1 MFWKYL
7 FSGLFVQKS
16 MLPLQNQDFV
26 PETVDSWSLCFTRH
40 CTNTTGIAS
49 VSTCTWTCSLF
60 QFVWDLVETCT
71 KYDTGLGGLD
81 HPANV
86 LWFLESNSES
96 SDGLTH
102 VSNQRRSSWR
112 TSELWIRRVEKEW
125 KHSKVSFPSLVL
137 RQEEAQLLQAENN
150 FFHRSSKN
158 FKSRRKFC
166 AGVWTSWFLNCEEK
180 RKNRKASAK
189 ESISILTG
197 RVPNLFG
204 IL

>member
-86 LWFLESNSES
+86 LWFLEYTEQIWDPSSQNRNWFFRWSFSIFSFFFAIEKSTGSNSSAELS
-96 SDGLTH
+96 PALK
-102 VSNQRRSSWR
+102 VFR
-112 TSELWIRRVEKEW
+112 TAMEEVIFRLK
-125 KHSKVSFPSLVL
+125 KL
-137 RQEEAQLLQAENN
+137 RFFLPEN
-150 FFHRSSKN
+150 
-158 FKSRRKFC
+158 
-166 AGVWTSWFLNCEEK
+166 
-180 RKNRKASAK
+180 
-189 ESISILTG
+189 
-197 RVPNLFG
+197 
-204 IL
+204 